1 MLRATQG
8 LDGPFDERL
17 KMTDTTQDLSQEQD
31 QQQDQLEEVKNPAAV
46 LKKNKELLSRN
57 AAQSTQITEQ
67 ATRITELEAQIQ
79 RLTEDNERLSKD
91 FSEFHIRRPLARL
104 AEEVSDLPDVW
115 MAEFTK
121 HYDLRPVEGDDLGIF
136 DKEGNRCVWPKGH
149 TDAGQPVQFTARDI
163 WWMLCSDNL
172 GGGKGSPESKR
183 WWAMTRYL
191 GPQGTGAPGSTGW
204 RASPSPATE
213 SKKEAEAPKPAYG
226 IR

>member
-1 MLRATQG
+1 
-8 LDGPFDERL
+8 
-17 KMTDTTQDLSQEQD
+17 MTDTTQDLSQEQDQQQD

-79 RLTEDNERLSKD
+79 RLTHDNERLSKD

-115 MAEFTK
+115 VAEFTK
-121 HYDLRPVEGDDLGIF
+121 HYDLRPIEGDDLGIF
-136 DKEGNRCVWPKGH
+136 DKEGNRCMWPKESS
-149 TDAGQPVQFTARDI
+149 DAGKPVQFTARDV
-163 WWMLCSDNL
+163 WWMLCQDNVR
-172 GGGKGSPESKR
+172 SNRTPESKR
-183 WWAMTRYL
+183 WAAMMRYF

-204 RASPSPATE
+204 RASPSLATE
-213 SKKEAEAPKPAYG
+213 SKKEAEAPRPAYG